1 MTTVTNGPAPPPAE
15 RLSPAARASA
25 MVSGIPLANKCM
37 ILFGAAV
44 VLIIGAALIV
54 PWVRLAS
61 IVDQSQLE
69 TSRQIARLWASNP
82 LLDPTVSRLFHPG
95 GEEPPEAG
103 TGTRSLQIRFYSE
116 GEWAAA
122 SFEGGFLG
130 AAKER
135 LSARADDAEDRERVE
150 HAEVISESDARV
162 YRYARAIVDDAGQRV
177 GVLTVERRSEVAAS
191 QLFVNRI
198 YLLAAGLGA
207 GALAVLV
214 FHLITTRLILEPVR
228 SLRATADLVR
238 QGNLDIRA
246 ELKTGD
252 EFEDLGDAFNSM
264 LVELTDQQSQLRGIN
279 RSLDLRLTDL
289 AERNVMLHETAR
301 LKGEFLANIS
311 HELRTP
317 LNSIIGFAEILQG
330 IAESD
335 SQSPGN
341 PPTPEQ
347 LHKRRRYL
355 DNIVVAGRTL
365 LEMIN
370 ELLTMARI
378 DAGKVELH
386 IQRMNVA
393 ETCEGLVALIRPLA
407 EKKRLELALQL
418 PTSDGRLTSN
428 PSMADLPPIE
438 TDPQKLQQI
447 VFNFLSNAVK
457 FTPEGG
463 KVTLRADRLFPAD
476 GTARVRFS
484 VIDTGTGI
492 PADKH
497 EFIFQKFTQLDTSH
511 TREHQ
516 GTGLGLAIAREY
528 AEMLQGEILLDSGVG
543 RGSMFSLVVPLRMDP
558 TVAAQQAIANA
569 GRTLFARATDH
580 PAASAGVVNGPGASR
595 HARDGG

>member
-1 MTTVTNGPAPPPAE
+1 MNAGNE

-37 ILFGAAV
+37 LLFGAAV

-54 PWVRLAS
+54 PWVRLAT

-69 TSRQIARLWASNP
+69 TSRQIARLWQENP
-82 LLDPTVSRLFHPG
+82 LMMPQWAGLS
-95 GEEPPEAG
+95 EEDDRGAPRQL
-103 TGTRSLQIRFYSE
+103 TIRFYPDSE
-116 GEWAAA
+116 WRRAPFDGGFMEAAREHLDA
-122 SFEGGFLG
+122 EAAQEGGEG
-130 AAKER
+130 SVR
-135 LSARADDAEDRERVE
+135 E
-150 HAEVISESDARV
+150 HAEVISQDSVRV
-162 YRYARAIVDDAGQRV
+162 YRYARVIPDASGQRL
-177 GVLTVERRSEVAAS
+177 GVLTVQRRSEVAAS
-191 QLFVNRI
+191 QLFVNRV

-214 FHLITTRLILEPVR
+214 FHLITTRIILEPVR

-246 ELKTGD
+246 DLKTGD
-252 EFEDLGDAFNSM
+252 EFEDLGETFNSM
-264 LVELTDQQSQLRGIN
+264 LVELAEQQSKLRGIN

-301 LKGEFLANIS
+301 MKGEFLANIS

-330 IAESD
+330 IAEGD
-335 SQSPGN
+335 SQSGGVA
-341 PPTPEQ
+341 PTPDQ
-347 LHKRRRYL
+347 LAKRRRYL
-355 DNIVVAGRTL
+355 DNIVGAGRSL

-370 ELLTMARI
+370 ELLMMARI

-386 IQRMNVA
+386 IQRLNVA
-393 ETCEGLVALIRPLA
+393 ETCEGLLALIRPLA
-407 EKKRLELALQL
+407 DKKRLDLALQL
-418 PTSDGRLTSN
+418 PMSDGRLTSN

-484 VIDTGTGI
+484 VIDTGAGI
-492 PADKH
+492 PKDKH
-497 EFIFQKFTQLDTSH
+497 EFIFQKFTQLDAGH
-511 TREHQ
+511 TKEHQ
-516 GTGLGLAIAREY
+516 GTGLGLAIAREF
-528 AEMLQGEILLDSGVG
+528 AEMLQGEILLDSEVG

-558 TVAAQQAIANA
+558 DVAAQRAIENA
-569 GRTLFARATDH
+569 GRSMFARATEHAHADDG
-580 PAASAGVVNGPGASR
+580 SISGRGASR
-595 HARDGG
+595 PVDGGG

>member
-1 MTTVTNGPAPPPAE
+1 MTPSLE

-44 VLIIGAALIV
+44 VLIIGAALV
-54 PWVRLAS
+54 MPWVRLAT

-69 TSRQIARLWASNP
+69 TSRQIARLWQENP
-82 LLDPTVSRLFHPG
+82 LMMPQWAGLSE
-95 GEEPPEAG
+95 GEGEDGDHGERQL
-103 TGTRSLQIRFYSE
+103 TIRFYPE
-116 GEWAAA
+116 REWARAP
-122 SFEGGFLG
+122 FDGGFMG
-130 AAKER
+130 AAREH
-135 LSARADDAEDRERVE
+135 LADTGAAQADHEPVRE
-150 HAEVISESDARV
+150 HSEVISRDNARM
-162 YRYARAIVDDAGQRV
+162 YRYARVISNGAGERL
-177 GVLTVERRSEVAAS
+177 GVLTVQRRSEVAAS
-191 QLFVNRI
+191 QLFVNRT

-214 FHLITTRLILEPVR
+214 FHLITTRIILEPVR

-252 EFEDLGDAFNSM
+252 EFEDLGETFNSM
-264 LVELTDQQSQLRGIN
+264 LVELAEQQGKLRAIN

-301 LKGEFLANIS
+301 MKGEFLANIS

-330 IAESD
+330 IADHDAES
-335 SQSPGN
+335 GGVA
-341 PPTPEQ
+341 PTADQ
-347 LHKRRRYL
+347 LAKRRRYL
-355 DNIVVAGRTL
+355 ENIVGAGRAL

-370 ELLTMARI
+370 ELLMMARL

-386 IQRMNVA
+386 IQRLNVA
-393 ETCEGLVALIRPLA
+393 ETCEGLLALIRPLA
-407 EKKRLELALQL
+407 DKKRLTLALQL
-418 PTSDGRLTSN
+418 PTSDGRLTSS

-457 FTPEGG
+457 FTPESGR
-463 KVTLRADRLFPAD
+463 VTLRADRLFPAD

-484 VIDTGTGI
+484 VIDTGAGI
-492 PADKH
+492 PRDKH
-497 EFIFQKFTQLDTSH
+497 EFIFQKFTQLDAGH
-511 TREHQ
+511 TKEHQ
-516 GTGLGLAIAREY
+516 GTGLGLAIAREF
-528 AEMLQGEILLDSGVG
+528 AEMLQGEILLDSEIG

-558 TVAAQQAIANA
+558 DAAAQRAIEHA
-569 GRTLFARATDH
+569 GRSMFARATEHSSRAEESPIND
-580 PAASAGVVNGPGASR
+580 PGASR
-595 HARDGG
+595 PADDGG

>member
-1 MTTVTNGPAPPPAE
+1 MKESSPAANE

-54 PWVRLAS
+54 PWVRLAT

-69 TSRQIARLWASNP
+69 TSRQIARLWQENPMMMPDWTGMASG
-82 LLDPTVSRLFHPG
+82 DER
-95 GEEPPEAG
+95 EAR
-103 TGTRSLQIRFYSE
+103 TRHLMIRFYPE
-116 GEWAAA
+116 QEWAR
-122 SFEGGFLG
+122 SDFGGGFL
-130 AAKER
+130 AAARER
-135 LSARADDAEDRERVE
+135 LALTGDAKRDEDRVE
-150 HAEVISESDARV
+150 HSEVLSEDNSRV
-162 YRYARAIVDDAGQRV
+162 YRYARGIMNQAGALI
-177 GVLTVERRSEVAAS
+177 GVLTVQRRSEVAAS

-198 YLLAAGLGA
+198 YLLAAGFGA
-207 GALAVLV
+207 GTLAVLV
-214 FHLITTRLILEPVR
+214 FYLITTRIILEPVR

-246 ELKTGD
+246 DLKTGD
-252 EFEDLGDAFNSM
+252 EFEDLGDTFNSM
-264 LVELTDQQSQLRGIN
+264 LVELSEQQSKLRGIN

-289 AERNVMLHETAR
+289 AERNVMLHETAKM
-301 LKGEFLANIS
+301 KGEFLANIS

-330 IAESD
+330 IADSD
-335 SQSPGN
+335 AQSTGG
-341 PPTPEQ
+341 PPTAEQ
-347 LHKRRRYL
+347 LAKRRRYL
-355 DNIVVAGRTL
+355 DNIVGAGRSL

-386 IQRMNVA
+386 IQRLNVA
-393 ETCEGLVALIRPLA
+393 ETCEGLLALIRPLA

-447 VFNFLSNAVK
+447 VFNFLANAVK

-484 VIDTGTGI
+484 VIDTGDGI

-497 EFIFQKFTQLDTSH
+497 EFIFQKFTQLDSGH
-511 TREHQ
+511 TREQQ
-516 GTGLGLAIAREY
+516 GTGLGLAIAREFS
-528 AEMLQGEILLDSGVG
+528 ELLQGEILLDSEVG

-558 TVAAQQAIANA
+558 DLAAQRAIENA
-569 GRTLFARATDH
+569 GRSMFARATEH
-580 PAASAGVVNGPGASR
+580 SHEGAASGPSG
-595 HARDGG
+595 